1 MGKLKYYTLNSVFGV
16 DYRLYERWY
25 QNKPNGDLE
34 TPLRFKFC
42 GGMEVMLHVC
52 TPPTMSLDTSNN
64 LRDGLYV
71 SSTKKFKTPYI
82 RLHGYWYTLSDV
94 GDARYSNFLDELEAI
109 KYTKRQIKAL
119 EALRSSDLMTF
130 DMYRTLLAYE
140 RYHKRRFKDMFT
152 YSFTSLHKVDIM
164 YRNFLNN

>member
-1 MGKLKYYTLNSVFGV
+1 MSKLKYYTLNSVFGV

-34 TPLRFKFC
+34 TSLRSKFC
-42 GGMEVMLHVC
+42 EGMESMLKVC
-52 TPPTMSLDTSNN
+52 TPPTMLLDTSNK
-64 LRDGLYV
+64 LRDGLYI
-71 SSTKKFKTPYI
+71 SSTEMFRVPYI

-94 GDARYSNFLDELEAI
+94 GVLRYSNFLDELGAV

-119 EALRSSDLMTF
+119 EALHGSDLMTVE
-130 DMYRTLLAYE
+130 MCRTLSVYE